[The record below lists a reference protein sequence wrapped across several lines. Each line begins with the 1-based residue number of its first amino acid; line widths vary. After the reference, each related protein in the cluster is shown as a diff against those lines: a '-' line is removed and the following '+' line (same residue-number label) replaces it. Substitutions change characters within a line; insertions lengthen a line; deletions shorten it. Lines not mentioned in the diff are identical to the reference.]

1 MKILWIAY
9 GVLGK
14 ANELLYGKKSQG
26 GGWIE
31 ESANHL
37 FPLLKGS
44 SLTIVSLGKENREI
58 IDQETGILYVEYA
71 DVQKRRGAYV
81 EEESKRWEVLIEKY
95 TPDIIQVF
103 GVEFSNGLNII
114 DAAKNIPV
122 LFYIQGIMAS
132 FENYK
137 YGGLSIGELVRISGL
152 HALLK
157 AYKFNADYKQYIAQM
172 PFESE
177 MIQQCSGIIVDG
189 EWSKLYLQKYNREVP
204 VYEQYLPVASAY
216 QTQRWEFDKC
226 EKNTIFTVAGRTPYK
241 GLHNL
246 VKALAIVK
254 DTNPN
259 IQLYIPGNMNYG
271 SVWSKPPY
279 IDYLEKLINKLN
291 LSDNITFCGQL
302 TPKEM
307 AEHMLS
313 ANVFVMPSCIENHSS
328 SLREAMYIGA
338 PCISS
343 NVGCIPEIAR
353 HGENLLLYR
362 YPEIDQLAGHIID
375 LLNNCKLAMKLG
387 ENAYQDIRIKY
398 NQNRIGKQIIDNYS
412 RALSLNKKC
421 VQKDGK

>member
-14 ANELLYGKKSQG
+14 ANELFYGKKSQG

-37 FPLLKGS
+37 FPLLKES

-58 IDQETGILYVEYA
+58 IDKETGILYVEYA

-81 EEESKRWEVLIEKY
+81 EEDSKKWEALINKY

-114 DAAKNIPV
+114 DAANNIPV
-122 LFYIQGIMAS
+122 LFFIQGIMAS

-137 YGGLSIGELVRISGL
+137 YGGLSIEELIRISGL

-157 AYKFNADYKQYIAQM
+157 AYKFNADYKQYLAQM
-172 PFESE
+172 PFEAE
-177 MIQQCSGIIVDG
+177 MIKRCSGIIVDG
-189 EWSKLYLQKYNREVP
+189 EWSKLYLQKYNREVS
-204 VYEQYLPVASAY
+204 VYEQYLPIASAY
-216 QTQRWEFDKC
+216 QTQRWKLEKC

-254 DTNPN
+254 KAVPN
-259 IQLYIPGNMNYG
+259 IRLYIPGNMNYS

-279 IDYLEKLINKLN
+279 IDYLEKLIKKLN
-291 LSDNITFCGQL
+291 LSDSITFCGQL

-313 ANVFVMPSCIENHSS
+313 ANIFVMPSCIENHSS

-338 PCISS
+338 PCITS

-353 HGENLLLYR
+353 HGANLLLYR
-362 YPEIDQLAGHIID
+362 YPEVDQLAGHIIE
-375 LLNNCKLAMKLG
+375 LLNNNTLAIKLS
-387 ENAYQDIRIKY
+387 EYAYQDIRLKY
-398 NQNRIGKQIIDNYS
+398 DQNKIGEQIINNYKEAIS
-412 RALSLNKKC
+412 
-421 VQKDGK
+421 Q